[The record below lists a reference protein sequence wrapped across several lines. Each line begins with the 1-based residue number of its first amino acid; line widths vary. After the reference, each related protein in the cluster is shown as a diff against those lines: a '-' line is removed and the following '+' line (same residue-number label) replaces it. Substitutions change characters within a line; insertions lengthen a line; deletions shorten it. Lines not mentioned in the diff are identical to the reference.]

1 MLAGQI
7 ALIRDVHLHRLLL
20 LMRAQQRRLT
30 HAILEALV
38 IHALVRV
45 FQKRAV
51 DLAFSLVHFKRLLGA
66 KRIERTPMRTRFRYV
81 EILAITRCRQ
91 HARRISTYRHRLA
104 FLEANI
110 DRIIEVA
117 RHLRHAA
124 QICGDLAV
132 IFLAF
137 LKAIRFN
144 GAHRA

>member
-7 ALIRDVHLHRLLL
+7 ALIRNVHLHCLLV
-20 LMRAQQRRLT
+20 LMRTQKRWLP
-30 HAILEALV
+30 HAIFEALI
-38 IHALVRV
+38 IHALVRI

-51 DLAFSLVHFKRLLGA
+51 DLAFPLMHFKRLLGA

-91 HARRISTYRHRLA
+91 HARRISAYRHRLA
-104 FLEANI
+104 LLEANVGGVI
-110 DRIIEVA
+110 KVA

-124 QICGDLAV
+124 QIRGDLAV

-137 LKAIRFN
+137 LKAARFN
-144 GAHRA
+144 GTHRA